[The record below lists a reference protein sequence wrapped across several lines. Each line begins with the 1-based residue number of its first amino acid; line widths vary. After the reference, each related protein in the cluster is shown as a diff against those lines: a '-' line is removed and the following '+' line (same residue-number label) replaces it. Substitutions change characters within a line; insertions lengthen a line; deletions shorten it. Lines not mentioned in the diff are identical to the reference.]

1 MNGVLGPIDL
11 VRLDAALVA
20 RLRKDQELPA
30 IARACLVAIVL
41 GAGAYGAA
49 FGLWRA
55 PLQAIFGGLKLP
67 LVLAGVALLTAGSS
81 VVLAPLLGARL
92 SARQTLGA
100 ILVSLAVTSSI
111 LGALAP
117 PAVALVLTLPP
128 IESQG
133 AAAIAQSLVLAHTL
147 VIAVAGV
154 AGVLALL
161 ALVSKLVPSRRVAR
175 RVVVAWM
182 ATQLLIGA
190 QLSWL
195 LRPFLGHGDRPV
207 TFVSPDALEGGF
219 FDEILRLSSA
229 RFGAASPLV
238 LGWLAV
244 MLAFWLWAALFA
256 ARGEASVIVHA
267 RGLEVHDD
275 DAGRRVLPWPAIA
288 EARAHG
294 PQVIVRLARDASLVE
309 ARIEV
314 PCRSAGEATA
324 LAEAIETAR
333 TAPAVGPYRSAP
345 A

>member
-1 MNGVLGPIDL
+1 MLGPIDL

-20 RLRKDQELPA
+20 RLRSGEELPR
-30 IARACLVAIVL
+30 IARACVVAIVL

-55 PLQAIFGGLKLP
+55 PTQALFGAAKLP
-67 LVLAGVALLTAGSS
+67 LVLLGVALLTAGSS
-81 VVLAPLLGARL
+81 VAIAPLLGARIT
-92 SARQTLGA
+92 ARQTLGA
-100 ILVSLAVTSSI
+100 ILISLAVTASI

-117 PAVALVLTLPP
+117 PAIALVLTLPP
-128 IESQG
+128 IERDG
-133 AAAIAQSLVLAHTL
+133 AASIAQSLVLAHTL
-147 VIAVAGV
+147 VIAIAGV

-161 ALVSKLVPSRRVAR
+161 ALVRKLVPSRRVAQ

-182 ATQLLIGA
+182 ASQLLIGA

-207 TFVSPDALEGGF
+207 TFFSPDALEGGF

-244 MLAFWLWAALFA
+244 MLAFWLWASLFA
-256 ARGEASVIVHA
+256 AADPAKVTVHA
-267 RGLEVHDD
+267 RGLEVRDD
-275 DAGRRVLPWPAIA
+275 DAGTRLVPWPAITAVHA
-288 EARAHG
+288 EG
-294 PQVIVRLARDASLVE
+294 PRVIVRLARDESLVE
-309 ARIEV
+309 GRIEV
-314 PCRSAGEATA
+314 PCRTTA
-324 LAEAIETAR
+324 DAASLAASIESAR
-333 TAPAVGPYRSAP
+333 TTRGVGPYRSAT